1 MANLAAKRKLRNAAR
16 FDKNRHEQQRQK
28 PPSVSHNIKVDTSQ
42 EDDPDGMD
50 ASTAY
55 KLEEQRVKT
64 EKDMVAVGNE
74 ALIFVYG
81 YNPNLYEDVF
91 ALSPNASI
99 NEIRTSYRDQT
110 KQLEHSLAT
119 VFTSDVPDDEINNAL
134 NESQMEAAIQCG
146 MTSAHMKQMHPR
158 NFMEVK
164 MDALKRAYAILKDK
178 QSRMEYDA
186 VLLEFQESSR
196 VKLTSVVEV
205 DEDVQLYD
213 VDRHIDYGENGDY
226 SYDVDDLTEEDDVYE
241 EDEQSSRTSV
251 VSSVAGTTSRDKRYD
266 RVLHNKPYNAGTY
279 PQSPP
284 QALSKHPWKQEQL
297 HQQHSPRDPFD
308 FDQQYHQSYVP
319 ESDNS
324 ILSMRSTRS
333 FHVDLFDPFDLQ
345 GADQIDFNHLPMVD
359 IFNPASDESIHTED
373 KRHGKSDDE
382 TVTVFLGPLPKA
394 NDDDD
399 DITVGEVIAARER
412 GEDVVLPRRTTPD
425 GNDYTNMVDFVPRK
439 KEGIKPKLQSLY
451 QSMKRSVGG
460 SSKGSRSI
468 ASDSAEFQS
477 KGVRVMSV
485 MSSKKENHCDDD
497 PPQATKAM
505 NVAGVDPRGPNLSK
519 EEDDDDEG
527 EDTSQIFDTSDDNT
541 DDESVKSDFVSELT
555 RDTSQQQGPSQPQQI
570 VPSLTDLELETFL
583 MMANKF
589 RAMDEANSHKSKE
602 EVNSLVNN
610 SSDENTSMTQQNR
623 LNVPTK
629 NDCALSTEMSMTQQN
644 RLNVPTKNDCALSTE
659 TKEDYVKQYA
669 MNSLLSVDEDSEYE
683 DDNKSILDEW
693 VSVIDEIEEMFDE
706 SLESVS
712 SMCSWE

>member
-1 MANLAAKRKLRNAAR
+1 
-16 FDKNRHEQQRQK
+16 
-28 PPSVSHNIKVDTSQ
+28 
-42 EDDPDGMD
+42 
-50 ASTAY
+50 
-55 KLEEQRVKT
+55 
-64 EKDMVAVGNE
+64 
-74 ALIFVYG
+74 
-81 YNPNLYEDVF
+81 
-91 ALSPNASI
+91 
-99 NEIRTSYRDQT
+99 
-110 KQLEHSLAT
+110 
-119 VFTSDVPDDEINNAL
+119 
-134 NESQMEAAIQCG
+134 
-146 MTSAHMKQMHPR
+146 
-158 NFMEVK
+158 
-164 MDALKRAYAILKDK
+164 
-178 QSRMEYDA
+178 
-186 VLLEFQESSR
+186 
-196 VKLTSVVEV
+196 
-205 DEDVQLYD
+205 
-213 VDRHIDYGENGDY
+213 
-226 SYDVDDLTEEDDVYE
+226 
-241 EDEQSSRTSV
+241 
-251 VSSVAGTTSRDKRYD
+251 
-266 RVLHNKPYNAGTY
+266 
-279 PQSPP
+279 
-284 QALSKHPWKQEQL
+284 
-297 HQQHSPRDPFD
+297 
-308 FDQQYHQSYVP
+308 
-319 ESDNS
+319 
-324 ILSMRSTRS
+324 
-333 FHVDLFDPFDLQ
+333 
-345 GADQIDFNHLPMVD
+345 
-359 IFNPASDESIHTED
+359 
-373 KRHGKSDDE
+373 
-382 TVTVFLGPLPKA
+382 
-394 NDDDD
+394 
-399 DITVGEVIAARER
+399 
-412 GEDVVLPRRTTPD
+412 
-425 GNDYTNMVDFVPRK
+425 MVDFVPRK
-439 KEGIKPKLQSLY
+439 KGGIKPKLQSFY

-519 EEDDDDEG
+519 EEDDDDEE